1 METND
6 DSLERFLRAQLWDYE
21 INSFWIIN
29 TSVSFLKGKKCVKV
43 SFLEGNVL

>member
-21 INSFWIIN
+21 IYLGIEER
-29 TSVSFLKGKKCVKV
+29 KC
-43 SFLEGNVL
+43 

>member
-21 INSFWIIN
+21 
-29 TSVSFLKGKKCVKV
+29 TALKEISAGRKM
-43 SFLEGNVL
+43 SHWMWYMFPQMRG